1 MRKVDLWYYLPPF
14 LKKFV
19 EMVEI
24 LGAEEPEFQ
33 ELVRQYDNVLNDNFI
48 LTATANGISRFE
60 SMLGIHPDASA
71 SLESRRST
79 VLTRWWDTT
88 PYTIR
93 TLKNRIALI
102 QGNDN
107 VEISFNDENP
117 SVIQIVTRLETAGQ
131 VDDLAY
137 IIQTMLPANLA
148 VDSANRLEV
157 NLAVGLFY
165 GVGAGVTGTL
175 FLTNDLNETV
185 QEEVPHLIGAGMAGT
200 NLLFLTDDQNEAVN
214 ISGNALVGMASGFTN
229 VLELY

>member
-14 LKKFV
+14 LKEFL
-19 EMVEI
+19 EMREI

-33 ELVRQYDNVLNDNFI
+33 ELVRQLDGMRKDSFI
-48 LTATANGISRFE
+48 TTATANGISRFE
-60 SMLGIHPDASA
+60 SLLGIHPDASA
-71 SLESRRST
+71 SLETRRSA

-102 QGNDN
+102 QGNNNIQVSFDDDN
-107 VEISFNDENP
+107 P
-117 SVIQIVTRLETAGQ
+117 YCIQIVTRLETAGQ

-137 IIQTMLPANLA
+137 IIQTMLPANLM

-157 NLAVGLFY
+157 DLTGGLFY
-165 GVGAGVTGTL
+165 GMGAGVTGTL

-185 QEEVPHLIGAGMAGT
+185 QNEIPHLIGAGMSGT
-200 NLLFLTDDQNEAVN
+200 NTLFLTNDLNEAVN
-214 ISGNALVGMASGFTN
+214 VSGNAFVGMASGFTN
-229 VLELY
+229 ILELF

>member
-1 MRKVDLWYYLPPF
+1 MRTVDLWYYLPPF
-14 LKKFV
+14 LKEFL
-19 EMVEI
+19 EMREI

-33 ELVRQYDNVLNDNFI
+33 ELVAQLDGMRKDSFI
-48 LTATANGISRFE
+48 TTATANGIAHFE
-60 SMLGIHPDASA
+60 SILGIRPDASA
-71 SLESRRST
+71 NLETRRSA
-79 VLTRWWDTT
+79 VMTRWWDTT

-107 VEISFNDENP
+107 VQISFDEENP
-117 SVIQIVTRLETAGQ
+117 YCIQIVTRLETAGQ

-137 IIQTMLPANLA
+137 IIQTMLPANLM

-157 NLAVGLFY
+157 ELAMGLFY
-165 GVGAGVTGTL
+165 GMGAGVTGTL

-185 QEEVPHLIGAGMAGT
+185 QQEVPHLIRAGMVGT
-200 NLLFLTDDQNEAVN
+200 SVLFLTNDLNEAVN
-214 ISGNALVGMASGFTN
+214 VSGNANVGMASTFTN

>member
-1 MRKVDLWYYLPPF
+1 MI
-14 LKKFV
+14 
-19 EMVEI
+19 EI

-117 SVIQIVTRLETAGQ
+117 YVIQIVTRLETAGQ
-131 VDDLAY
+131 VEDLAY
-137 IIQTMLPANLA
+137 ILKTMLPANLE
-148 VDSANRLEV
+148 VDSANRLEGSV
-157 NLAVGLFY
+157 TMSLFY
-165 GVGAGVTGTL
+165 GMGAGLTGTL

-185 QEEVPHLIGAGMAGT
+185 QNEIPANIGTGLSVTGT
-200 NLLFLTDDQNEAVN
+200 FCFD
-214 ISGNALVGMASGFTN
+214 G
-229 VLELY
+229 

>member
-14 LKKFV
+14 LKEFL
-19 EMVEI
+19 EMREI

-33 ELVRQYDNVLNDNFI
+33 ELVAQLDAMRKDSFI
-48 LTATANGISRFE
+48 TIATANGIARFE
-60 SMLGIHPDASA
+60 SILGIHPDASA
-71 SLESRRST
+71 NLETRRSA

-107 VEISFNDENP
+107 VQISFDDENP
-117 SVIQIVTRLETAGQ
+117 YCIQIVTRLETAGQ

-137 IIQTMLPANLA
+137 IIQTMLPANLM

-157 NLAVGLFY
+157 ELGVGLFY
-165 GVGAGVTGTL
+165 GMGAGVTGTL
-175 FLTNDLNETV
+175 FLTDDLNETV
-185 QEEVPHLIGAGMAGT
+185 QKEVPHLIGAGMVGT
-200 NLLFLTDDQNEAVN
+200 SVLFLTNDLNEAVN
-214 ISGNALVGMASGFTN
+214 VSGNANVGMANTFTN